1 MANVDQVKKAVA
13 VRSVRP
19 MSPAVAEVRTNINLM
34 VEVMKSCMVDGMHF
48 GRIPGVDKPSLFKA
62 GAEKIMATFRLS
74 ADPHVEDLSQGGEI
88 RFRVKVEI
96 KAKDGSFVGAGIG
109 ECSSGEEKYSW
120 RKAVCQKEWDV
131 TPETARRIKF
141 KASYGKVDEILQVR
155 VNPSDVANTI
165 LKMAKKRA
173 LVDAVLTA
181 TGASDLFSQDIEDL
195 PEEYIASVAKE
206 VAPATQ
212 QAPEEKKE
220 EAVKTDAP
228 EIKES
233 PDKPVSWLMTHK
245 KGDSILEWR
254 GLVVGINTRSFP
266 GKDGKQKTITG
277 YICEDTHGERVMVE
291 RWGDAHEG
299 ADGSIC
305 TFFEIK
311 VGEFKGDLQFLA
323 SRVVTDAEGRAS

>member
-1 MANVDQVKKAVA
+1 
-13 VRSVRP
+13 
-19 MSPAVAEVRTNINLM
+19 MSNI
-34 VEVMKSCMVDGMHF
+34 
-48 GRIPGVDKPSLFKA
+48 
-62 GAEKIMATFRLS
+62 
-74 ADPHVEDLSQGGEI
+74 
-88 RFRVKVEI
+88 
-96 KAKDGSFVGAGIG
+96 
-109 ECSSGEEKYSW
+109 EE
-120 RKAVCQKEWDV
+120 
-131 TPETARRIKF
+131 T
-141 KASYGKVDEILQVR
+141 
-155 VNPSDVANTI
+155 
-165 LKMAKKRA
+165 KKRA
-173 LVDAVLTA
+173 IATQVIRADLDPKVLEGVMLGGDLSKLTPQGRMVYYAKVCESVGLNPLTKPFDYIVLNGKLTLYARKDCTQQLCQINDIGTEVVRREQIGDIYIVTVRARKGSRCSDDDGAVNIAGLKGSDLANAMMKAITKAKRRAVLGICGLGVLDESEVETIE
-181 TGASDLFSQDIEDL
+181 GAEIVPIDTL
-195 PEEYIASVAKE
+195 
-206 VAPATQ
+206 TQ